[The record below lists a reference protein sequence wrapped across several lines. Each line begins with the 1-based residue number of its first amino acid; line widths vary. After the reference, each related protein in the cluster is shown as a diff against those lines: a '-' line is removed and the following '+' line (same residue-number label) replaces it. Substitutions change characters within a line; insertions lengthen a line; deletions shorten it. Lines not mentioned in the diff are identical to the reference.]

1 MAKKAKST
9 RPAEA
14 RSRAA
19 TPAQTLAPRPAPNPG
34 VPRVQFTAQPTV
46 THDMIARRA
55 FEIHCADTGGSTL
68 DDWLRAERELRQEL
82 GLHAPQPAAEGG
94 SCDTTPSSPRAE

>member
-1 MAKKAKST
+1 MAKKVTST

-14 RSRAA
+14 RPSTA
-19 TPAQTLAPRPAPNPG
+19 TPARTLAPKPAPNGG
-34 VPRVQFTAQPTV
+34 VPRVQFMAQPTL

-55 FEIHCADTGGSTL
+55 FEIHCTDPGGSAL

-82 GLHAPQPAAEGG
+82 GLHAPQPAAERG